1 MSMFSSTPKVSSPH
15 ALQRTLMIILLTSVT
30 AVSVLLGVLYN
41 AGMRQT
47 LMDQVGEQLKLT
59 TERAL
64 NYSADIS
71 NGKIQAP
78 GQSAGT
84 LTARFDRLVF
94 FGGVLDKKTGE
105 FKQLGQQDAI
115 PMVQLPVSDVSTPG
129 NFHPR
134 RAKLTVGD
142 YYLVAVKDSGS
153 NSVLVVGLPLADTD
167 MALREMA
174 WLTLFIAMILIVGA
188 GLAGSWLISRSLA
201 PLKRVAIVATSVADA
216 DLDSGKV
223 ELTQRVNDSDAT
235 PGTEVGN
242 VGYALNAMI
251 DNVSTA
257 LTVREK
263 SQAQMRQF
271 VADASH
277 ELRTPLSSIRGY
289 TELIAATEHFS
300 PDGQRS
306 VERVLQQSSRMSSL
320 VENLLL
326 LARLDEANSFRRAKL
341 DLGLLTADIT
351 EDFRVTADDHIWEF
365 DCEDPQTFV
374 NADAS
379 SLRRVITNLLA
390 NARKHTTPGNT
401 VTMTVS
407 QDLDTD
413 EAVLRVHDTGEG
425 IDPEFLPK
433 VFERF
438 TRADKARSGSDGTT
452 GLGLPIAKSIVEA
465 HGGSISV
472 ESSPGNTTFEVR
484 LPLYDEAQAG
494 QDTGTAASTQHTT
507 GA

>member
-1 MSMFSSTPKVSSPH
+1 MSFFSPSTKVSSPH
-15 ALQRTLMIILLTSVT
+15 SLQRKLLLILLTSLT

-47 LMDQVGEQLKLT
+47 LMDQLNSQLRLT

-64 NYSADIS
+64 NYSQGAPAVNSRLD
-71 NGKIQAP
+71 AP

-84 LTARFDRLVF
+84 LTARFVDKYVF
-94 FGGVLDKKTGE
+94 NGGVLDERTGE
-105 FKQLGQQDAI
+105 LQQLSQEDAI
-115 PMVQLPVSDVSTPG
+115 PMVDLELSDVHQDSD
-129 NFHPR
+129 NFHPV
-134 RAKLTVGD
+134 RAHLTVGD

-153 NSVLVVGLPLADTD
+153 NGILIVGLPLHSTD
-167 MALREMA
+167 MALRGMA
-174 WLTLFIAMILIVGA
+174 WLTLFIALILIAGA

-201 PLKRVAIVATSVADA
+201 SLKRVASVAA
-216 DLDSGKV
+216 SVAEEDLDSGKV
-223 ELTQRVNDSDAT
+223 ALTQRVPAADAV

-242 VGYALNAMI
+242 VGNALNAMI
-251 DNVSTA
+251 SNVSTA
-257 LTVREK
+257 LTAREK

-289 TELIAATEHFS
+289 TELLSATEHFS

-306 VERVLQQSSRMSSL
+306 VDRVLQQSSRMGTL

-326 LARLDEANSFRRAKL
+326 LARLDEESSFKRSSL
-341 DLGLLTADIT
+341 DLSMLTADIT
-351 EDFRVTADDHIWEF
+351 EDFKLTASDHHWKFE
-365 DCEDPQTFV
+365 CLAEQTTVFG
-374 NADAS
+374 DAAA
-379 SLRRVITNLLA
+379 LRRVITNLLA
-390 NARKHTTPGNT
+390 NARKHTSAGNT
-401 VTMTVS
+401 VTVTID
-407 QDLDTD
+407 QDDDTD
-413 EAVLRVHDTGEG
+413 EAVLEVHDTGEG
-425 IDPEFLPK
+425 IAPEFLPK

-472 ESSPGNTTFEVR
+472 RSEPGNTVFEVR
-484 LPLYDEAQAG
+484 LPLADEETEPETPQA
-494 QDTGTAASTQHTT
+494 TIK
-507 GA
+507 

>member
-1 MSMFSSTPKVSSPH
+1 MSMFTTTPKVSSPH
-15 ALQRTLMIILLTSVT
+15 ALQRKLMIILLTSVT
-30 AVSVLLGVLYN
+30 AVSVLLGLLYN

-47 LMDQVGEQLKLT
+47 LMDQLGDQLKLT

-64 NYSADIS
+64 NYSQETG
-71 NGKIQAP
+71 NGRIEAP

-94 FGGVLDKKTGE
+94 AGGVLDKKTGE

-115 PMVQLPVSDVSTPG
+115 PMVQLPVSDVHTPG
-129 NFHPR
+129 DFHPR
-134 RAKLTVGD
+134 RASLTVGD
-142 YYLVAVKDSGS
+142 YYLVAVKDSGT
-153 NSVLVVGLPLADTD
+153 NTVLVVGLPLSDVD

-201 PLKRVAIVATSVADA
+201 PLKRVAGVAASVADT

-223 ELTQRVNDSDAT
+223 ELTQRVAQKDAT

-251 DNVSTA
+251 NNVSTA
-257 LTVREK
+257 LTAREK

-289 TELIAATEHFS
+289 TELLAATEHFS

-306 VERVLQQSSRMSSL
+306 VERVLQQSNRMGTL

-326 LARLDEANSFRRAKL
+326 LARLDEAHSFNRSKL
-341 DLGLLTADIT
+341 DLALLTADIT
-351 EDFRVTADDHIWEF
+351 EDFKVTADDHNWDFE
-365 DCEDPQTFV
+365 CEDPQTFV
-374 NADAS
+374 NADSA

-390 NARKHTTPGNT
+390 NARKHTSPGNT
-401 VTMTVS
+401 VTTTVR
-407 QDLDTD
+407 QDPETN
-413 EAVLRVHDTGEG
+413 EAVLLVHDTGEG
-425 IDPEFLPK
+425 IDADFLPK

-472 ESSPGNTTFEVR
+472 TSVPGNTVFEVR
-484 LPLYDEAQAG
+484 LPLLDQDSEPAG
-494 QDTGTAASTQHTT
+494 STGRSPKAKV
-507 GA
+507 

>member
-1 MSMFSSTPKVSSPH
+1 MSFFSPSTKVSSPH
-15 ALQRTLMIILLTSVT
+15 SLQRKLLLILLTSLT

-47 LMDQVGEQLKLT
+47 LMDQLNSQLRLT

-64 NYSADIS
+64 NYSQGAPAVNSRLD
-71 NGKIQAP
+71 AP
-78 GQSAGT
+78 GQAAGT
-84 LTARFDRLVF
+84 LTARFVDKYVF
-94 FGGVLDKKTGE
+94 NGGVLDERTGE
-105 FKQLGQQDAI
+105 RQQLSQEDAI
-115 PMVQLPVSDVSTPG
+115 PMVDLELSDLHPDKDNFNPV
-129 NFHPR
+129 
-134 RAKLTVGD
+134 RAHLTVGD

-153 NSVLVVGLPLADTD
+153 NGILIVGLPLHGTD
-167 MALREMA
+167 LALRGMA
-174 WLTLFIAMILIVGA
+174 WLTLFIALILIAGA

-201 PLKRVAIVATSVADA
+201 SLKRVASVAA
-216 DLDSGKV
+216 SVAAEDLDSGKV
-223 ELTQRVNDSDAT
+223 ALTQRVPSADAI

-242 VGYALNAMI
+242 VGNALNAMI
-251 DNVSTA
+251 SNVSTA
-257 LTVREK
+257 LTAREK

-289 TELIAATEHFS
+289 TELLSATEHFS

-306 VERVLQQSSRMSSL
+306 IDRVLQQSSRMGSL

-326 LARLDEANSFRRAKL
+326 LARLDEENSFKRSRL
-341 DLGLLTADIT
+341 DLGMLTADIT
-351 EDFRVTADDHIWEF
+351 EDFKLTASDHHWDFE
-365 DCEDPQTFV
+365 CCAEQTMVFGDS
-374 NADAS
+374 A

-390 NARKHTTPGNT
+390 NARKHTSAGNT
-401 VTMTVS
+401 VTVTVD
-407 QDLDTD
+407 QDDETD
-413 EAVLRVHDTGEG
+413 EAVLEVHDTGEG
-425 IDPEFLPK
+425 IAPEFLPK

-472 ESSPGNTTFEVR
+472 SSEPGNTVFEVR
-484 LPLYDEAQAG
+484 LPLAGEETEPKPPEAAVK
-494 QDTGTAASTQHTT
+494 
-507 GA
+507 

>member
-1 MSMFSSTPKVSSPH
+1 MSMFATTPKVSSPH
-15 ALQRTLMIILLTSVT
+15 ALQRKLMIILLTSVT
-30 AVSVLLGVLYN
+30 AVSALLGLLYN

-47 LMDQVGEQLKLT
+47 LMDQLGDQLKLT

-64 NYSADIS
+64 NYSQEAG
-71 NGKIQAP
+71 NGRIEAP

-94 FGGVLDKKTGE
+94 VGGVLDKKTGE

-115 PMVQLPVSDVSTPG
+115 PMVQLPVSDLHTTG
-129 NFHPR
+129 GFHPR
-134 RAKLTVGD
+134 RANLTVGD
-142 YYLVAVKDSGS
+142 YYLVAVKDAGT
-153 NSVLVVGLPLADTD
+153 NTVLVVGLPLSDTD

-201 PLKRVAIVATSVADA
+201 PLKRVAGVAASVADT

-223 ELTQRVNDSDAT
+223 ELTQRVDDADAT

-257 LTVREK
+257 LTAREK

-289 TELIAATEHFS
+289 TELLAATEHFS

-306 VERVLQQSSRMSSL
+306 VERVLQQSHRMGSL

-326 LARLDEANSFRRAKL
+326 LARLDEENSFRRTKL

-351 EDFRVTADDHIWEF
+351 EDFKVTADDHIWEF

-374 NADAS
+374 YADSS

-390 NARKHTTPGNT
+390 NARKHTSPGNT
-401 VTMTVS
+401 VTTTVR
-407 QDLDTD
+407 QDPETD
-413 EAVLRVHDTGEG
+413 EAVLLVHDTGEG
-425 IDPEFLPK
+425 IDADFLPT

-438 TRADKARSGSDGTT
+438 TRADRARSGSDGTT

-472 ESSPGNTTFEVR
+472 RSVPGDTVFEVR
-484 LPLYDEAQAG
+484 LPLIDADAEPAG
-494 QDTGTAASTQHTT
+494 STGRSPKASV
-507 GA
+507 

>member
-1 MSMFSSTPKVSSPH
+1 MSFFSPSTKVSSPH
-15 ALQRTLMIILLTSVT
+15 SLQRKLLLILLTSLT

-47 LMDQVGEQLKLT
+47 LMDQLNSQLRLT

-64 NYSADIS
+64 NYSQGAPAVNSRLD
-71 NGKIQAP
+71 AP
-78 GQSAGT
+78 GQAAGT
-84 LTARFDRLVF
+84 LTARFVDKYVF
-94 FGGVLDKKTGE
+94 NGGVLDERTGE
-105 FKQLGQQDAI
+105 RQQLSQEDAI
-115 PMVQLPVSDVSTPG
+115 PMVDLELSDLHPDKD
-129 NFHPR
+129 NFHPV
-134 RAKLTVGD
+134 RAHLTVGD

-153 NSVLVVGLPLADTD
+153 NGILIVGLPLHGTD
-167 MALREMA
+167 LALRGMA
-174 WLTLFIAMILIVGA
+174 WLTLFIALILIAGA

-201 PLKRVAIVATSVADA
+201 SLKRVASVAA
-216 DLDSGKV
+216 SVAAEDLDSGKV
-223 ELTQRVNDSDAT
+223 ALTQRVPSADAI

-242 VGYALNAMI
+242 VGNALNAMI
-251 DNVSTA
+251 SNVSTA
-257 LTVREK
+257 LTAREK

-289 TELIAATEHFS
+289 TELLSATEHFS

-306 VERVLQQSSRMSSL
+306 IDRVLQQSSRMGSL

-326 LARLDEANSFRRAKL
+326 LARLDEENSFKRSRL
-341 DLGLLTADIT
+341 DLGMLTADIT
-351 EDFRVTADDHIWEF
+351 EDFKLTASDHHWEF
-365 DCEDPQTFV
+365 ECCAEQTMVFGDS
-374 NADAS
+374 A

-390 NARKHTTPGNT
+390 NARKHTSAGNT
-401 VTMTVS
+401 VTVTVD
-407 QDLDTD
+407 QDDETD
-413 EAVLRVHDTGEG
+413 EAVLEVHDTGEG
-425 IDPEFLPK
+425 IAPEFLPK

-472 ESSPGNTTFEVR
+472 SSEPGNTVFEVR
-484 LPLYDEAQAG
+484 LPLAEEETGPETTEAAVK
-494 QDTGTAASTQHTT
+494 
-507 GA
+507 